1 MKSILVS
8 ISLLLIPFSPLLVRS
23 EPTPD
28 PRAGYTCKQIL
39 KLQTDKW
46 ADIYGKKIQ
55 DGSEVSQDMA
65 HEAYAECHKLRNDL
79 ALAKLPQS
87 AARRIENYRTYF
99 QKFRIAAAMLD
110 MAYAGGG
117 TMYVHAARRNS
128 VVDEELV
135 EKMIRMQQSK
145 GLPSAIK
152 IDPKSNSSVKIK
164 LAQLRTQ
171 LSSRN
176 PVSPKNRQQLA
187 EYNAQSDAREQ
198 YNVMLQNF
206 EAIAKLLPT
215 ESPNLSNLMLKSISA
230 FKSNY

>member
-8 ISLLLIPFSPLLVRS
+8 ISLFILAFDPLLARS
-23 EPTPD
+23 EPTTD

-39 KLQTDKW
+39 KLETDKW

-55 DGSEVSQDMA
+55 DGSEVSQDLA

-79 ALAKLPQS
+79 ALAKLPQPV
-87 AARRIENYRTYF
+87 AQRIQNYRIYF
-99 QKFRIAAAMLD
+99 QKFRIASAMLD

-117 TMYVHAARRNS
+117 TMYIHAARRNS
-128 VVDEELV
+128 TVDEELV
-135 EKMIRMQQSK
+135 EKMIRMQQS
-145 GLPSAIK
+145 
-152 IDPKSNSSVKIK
+152 IDTKPNSSVKTK

-171 LSSRN
+171 ISSRN
-176 PVSPKNRQQLA
+176 PASPKNRQQLVEFNTEKDARA
-187 EYNAQSDAREQ
+187 EYR
-198 YNVMLQNF
+198 VMLQNF

-215 ESPNLSNLMLKSISA
+215 ERPSVSNLMLKSISV

>member
-8 ISLLLIPFSPLLVRS
+8 ISFLLLAFDPLLARA

-39 KLQTDKW
+39 KFETDKW

-79 ALAKLPQS
+79 ALGKLPQPV
-87 AARRIENYRTYF
+87 ARRIQNYRTYF

-135 EKMIRMQQSK
+135 EKMIRTQQSK
-145 GLPSAIK
+145 GLPSATAIDIK
-152 IDPKSNSSVKIK
+152 PNSSVKTK

-176 PVSPKNRQQLA
+176 PASTKNRQQLA
-187 EYNAQSDAREQ
+187 EYNTQTDAREQ

-215 ESPNLSNLMLKSISA
+215 ERPNISNLMLKSISV